1 MAKAKNIKG
10 GRRKRGRMPVKTSIN
25 LVLVDEKKIKL
36 GIAIPAILLII
47 FLAGLFSKYMVYDRL
62 MEMSRAEGEV
72 VRLRNQFDSLMS
84 AAEELTGVEDTYAHY
99 TIAGMSADELSMVDR
114 VKVLELVENVLPSS
128 KYAKN
133 WNVSGNI
140 LTIEVTESTLSQQ
153 NDLAKKIEKSPIV
166 DSCIIMTANKNESKV
181 TSASTGSSS
190 SSSDS
195 TKKRSSDSLI
205 KNSETQ
211 YLSNRNSSGST
222 TSPLGS
228 RISSGTTTSST
239 GNKSSSG
246 SSSNSGKEVWARFLV
261 YLKQP
266 DEAADEEATK

>member
-10 GRRKRGRMPVKTSIN
+10 SRRKRGRMPVKTSIN

-47 FLAGLFSKYMVYDRL
+47 FLAGVFSKYMVYDKL
-62 MEMSRAEGEV
+62 MEMSQAEGEV
-72 VRLRNQFDSLMS
+72 AHLRNQYDSLMS
-84 AAEELTGVEDTYAHY
+84 ATEEMTGVEDTYAHY
-99 TIAGMSADELSMVDR
+99 TIAGMTSDELSMVDR
-114 VKVLELVENVLPSS
+114 VKVLELVESVLPSS

-153 NDLAKKIEKSPIV
+153 NDLAKKIEESPIV
-166 DSCIIMTANKNESKV
+166 DSCIIITANKNEKTV
-181 TSASTGSSS
+181 TQASSVSNTSGSS
-190 SSSDS
+190 
-195 TKKRSSDSLI
+195 TKRSSDQLI

-211 YLSNRNSSGST
+211 YLKNRN
-222 TSPLGS
+222 
-228 RISSGTTTSST
+228 SSGTTTSST
-239 GNKSSSG
+239 GSKSSSG

-266 DEAADEEATK
+266 DQAADEEATK